1 MNASKSKIIAI
12 SVLALCV
19 VGLSIPLFFGSGSD
33 APQKADKSAPT
44 SAREAKKLRREAK
57 KERAAQ
63 NNDQKKEK
71 PKFNLGDSE
80 YAGLSKEMRA
90 IVEELQIAMENEDNK
105 AVSRVSAKI
114 LKIMKEKGEDAVP
127 PIVRE
132 DAVEALGLSLPAAL
146 PELMG
151 FMADG
156 NEDVREAVND
166 QLDELFSDPTIGDRN
181 LSPIMTALAKVA
193 TDEDLI
199 DSMLASLESD
209 LRTSVMVATYKE
221 ILKTATEE
229 VKEKARESIDELLEI
244 DEDEVQLTDAQR
256 EKGLDKYLA
265 ENPDEEDD
273 DDLFGGNADNDSDDN

>member
-1 MNASKSKIIAI
+1 MKASKSKIIVI

-33 APQKADKSAPT
+33 TPQKADKSVAT

-63 NNDQKKEK
+63 IQSQNKGK
-71 PKFNLGDSE
+71 PKFDLEDEE
-80 YAGLSKEMRA
+80 YAGLSKEMKS
-90 IVEELQIAMENEDNK
+90 IVEELQAAYENDDDK
-105 AVSRVSAKI
+105 GVSRACAKI
-114 LKIMKEKGEDAVP
+114 LKVIQEKGEDAVP
-127 PIVRE
+127 PVVRE
-132 DAVEALGLSLPAAL
+132 DAVEALGLSLPSSL

-151 FMADG
+151 FMADS

-193 TDEDLI
+193 TEEDVI
-199 DSMLASLESD
+199 DSMIASLESD

-244 DEDEVQLTDAQR
+244 DEDEAGITDAQR

-265 ENPDEEDD
+265 ENPDDEDD
-273 DDLFGGNADNDSDDN
+273 DELYGSNDSDNDDDD